1 MRCVVFN
8 LREEEAPYVE
18 KWKQSH
24 PGVVVDTYE
33 EPLTAKN
40 KELLKGY
47 EGLVVMQFLAMEDE
61 VYDYMGACKLK
72 VLSTRTAGFD
82 MYNATLL
89 KKHGIRLTNVP
100 SYSPNAI
107 GEYALAAA
115 LQLTRHA
122 REIETFVMKR
132 DFRWQKP
139 ILSKELRCSRVGILG
154 TGRIGQAAARL
165 FKGVGAQVVG
175 FDPYPNDAA
184 KEWLTYVSM
193 DELLSTSDVISLHM
207 PATKDSHHLINA
219 KTIAQMKDGVYL
231 VNTARGAVIDSQAL
245 LDSLDKGK
253 IAGAALDAYEFEGP
267 YIPKDNGNNPIT
279 DTVYARLVAHERI
292 IYTPHIAFYTETAIE
307 NMVFNSLDACT
318 TVLRG
323 EPCAAEI
330 KL

>member
-1 MRCVVFN
+1 
-8 LREEEAPYVE
+8 
-18 KWKQSH
+18 
-24 PGVVVDTYE
+24 
-33 EPLTAKN
+33 
-40 KELLKGY
+40 
-47 EGLVVMQFLAMEDE
+47 
-61 VYDYMGACKLK
+61 
-72 VLSTRTAGFD
+72 
-82 MYNATLL
+82 
-89 KKHGIRLTNVP
+89 
-100 SYSPNAI
+100 
-107 GEYALAAA
+107 
-115 LQLTRHA
+115 
-122 REIETFVMKR
+122 
-132 DFRWQKP
+132 
-139 ILSKELRCSRVGILG
+139 
-154 TGRIGQAAARL
+154 
-165 FKGVGAQVVG
+165 
-175 FDPYPNDAA
+175 
-184 KEWLTYVSM
+184 M